1 MNYPIK
7 KCAFINDFSG
17 YGRCSIAVSL
27 PVLSAMQVQCCALPT
42 AILSNHTGYP
52 NYFFDSYTDKM
63 QSYINEWKKL
73 GLSFDTIFSGFLGC
87 SEQIE
92 IVKKFFEDFKA
103 EGTCIIV
110 DPVMGDNGKI
120 YSTYNS
126 EMCSKMRSL
135 VSLADIITPNIT
147 EACLL
152 LERDYCGEEISYD
165 SAKEIV
171 TALSENKRSVVLTG
185 IIEGDYI
192 CTLVYDKSLG
202 EYHYL
207 KNSRVKSSY
216 PGTGDLFAS
225 VLCAA
230 FTNGASLFASAKAAA
245 NFVEETTAFTAK
257 YDTDHNDGIIFEPS
271 LNKLCSFRKEID
283 NEKK

>member
-42 AILSNHTGYP
+42 AILSNHTGYK

-63 QSYINEWKKL
+63 QCYIDNWKKL
-73 GLSFDTIFSGFLGC
+73 DLSFDTVFSGFLGC

-92 IVKKFFEDFKA
+92 IVKGFFKDFKT
-103 EGTCIIV
+103 EKNSIIV

-120 YSTYNS
+120 YSTYS
-126 EMCSKMRSL
+126 KEMCQKMRTL
-135 VSLADIITPNIT
+135 LDYADIITPNIT

-152 LERDYCGEEISYD
+152 LNRDYCGEDISFEE
-165 SAKEIV
+165 AKKLV
-171 TALSENKRSVVLTG
+171 KALSDSKRSVVLTG
-185 IIEGDYI
+185 IIQGDFI
-192 CTLVYDKSLG
+192 CTLVYDNLTK
-202 EYHYL
+202 EYHYI
-207 KNSRVKSSY
+207 KNNRVKSAY

-225 VLCAA
+225 VLCGCV
-230 FTNGASLFASAKAAA
+230 TNGASLFESAKVAAD
-245 NFVEETTAFTAK
+245 FVEKTTAFTAQF
-257 YDTDHNDGIIFEPS
+257 DTDHNDGIAFEPF
-271 LNKLCSFRKEID
+271 LDELCSLRKGLN
-283 NEKK
+283 NEEK

>member
-52 NYFFDSYTDKM
+52 DYFFDSYTDKM
-63 QSYINEWKKL
+63 QSYINKWKKL
-73 GLSFDTIFSGFLGC
+73 GLSFDSIFSGFLGC

-103 EGTCIIV
+103 QGTSIIV

-152 LERDYCGEEISYD
+152 LDKDYCGENISYD
-165 SAKEIV
+165 SAKEMV
-171 TALSENKRSVVLTG
+171 NKLSVKNECSVVLTG
-185 IIEGDYI
+185 IIDGDYI
-192 CTLVYDKSLG
+192 CTLVYDKVSN

-207 KNSRVKSSY
+207 KNNRVKSSY

-225 VLCAA
+225 VLCAC
-230 FTNGASLFASAKAAA
+230 FTNGASLYTSAKAAA
-245 NFVEETTAFTAK
+245 DFVEETTAFTAQF
-257 YDTDHNDGIIFEPS
+257 DTDHNDGIIFEPF
-271 LNKLCSFRKEID
+271 LDKLCSLAKEF
-283 NEKK
+283 